1 MAARIPIT
9 TSIMNLWVKPA
20 GLFFVAALFAVAG
33 CQETGE
39 IGLDLDPERGRFVV
53 RYAEFPLRNAVVQ
66 IDSVY
71 SRNAANLVTGY
82 YRHPDF
88 GNVQAMA
95 FARMFLNQNT
105 FVRDSAAVLD
115 SLILQIRVRY
125 IYGGDYSQSQQLFYV
140 HELSEVIPDTSH
152 FTKTSTPFFPEA
164 LAEAQFEFQEYD
176 SEVIDTLLSIRL
188 SDELGQRFLLES
200 LDTGS
205 QVFKD
210 QDAFQDFFNGIAIR
224 ADEGNTTAIGA
235 DMNFPNTRLT
245 LYYHSDRDTLIYSFA
260 FVAFQGQFNI
270 TNYYHNIT
278 TDRSGTPLQDLPGFH
293 QEFQPENGLTYA
305 QAGTGLLTK
314 VSLATVFN
322 FMDTIESIVINR
334 AELYIKTQ
342 PYEPH
347 FTLPVGMELYITDN
361 SNRFILSDG
370 AFRAVRNEDGP
381 GTLIMRPLY
390 NPSTMATEYIGN
402 ISLYTQ
408 GIIER
413 TNPDSLLLITPTNL
427 SFYLNQL
434 AAQQPDIRLR
444 LHYSTIN

>member
-1 MAARIPIT
+1 
-9 TSIMNLWVKPA
+9 MNLWVKPA
-20 GLFFVAALFAVAG
+20 GLFFVAALFAAAG

-53 RYAEFPLRNAVVQ
+53 RYAEFPLRTAVVQ
-66 IDSVY
+66 LDSVY
-71 SRNAANLVTGY
+71 SRNTAYLLKGH

-88 GNVQAMA
+88 GDVQATA
-95 FARMFLNQNT
+95 FARMFLNQTT

-125 IYGGDYSQSQQLFYV
+125 IYGGDYTQTQQFYV
-140 HELSEVIPDTSH
+140 HELSEVIPNTAH
-152 FTKTSTPFFPEA
+152 FTKTTTPFYPET
-164 LAEAQFEFQEYD
+164 LAEPQFEFREYD
-176 SEVIDTLLSIRL
+176 SEIIDTLLSIRL
-188 SDELGQRFLLES
+188 SDVLGQQLLLES

-210 QDAFQDFFNGIAIR
+210 QDAFQEFFKGIAIR
-224 ADEGNTTAIGA
+224 ADEGNTAAIGT

-245 LYYHSDRDTLIYSFA
+245 LYYHSNRDTLLYSFS

-278 TDRSGTPLQDLPGFH
+278 TDLGGTPLQDLPGFH
-293 QEFQPENGLTYA
+293 EEFQPANGLTYA

-314 VSLATVFN
+314 VSLAPVFN
-322 FMDTIESIVINR
+322 FMDTIQSLVINR
-334 AELYIKTQ
+334 AEMYIKTQ
-342 PYEPH
+342 PFEPH
-347 FTLPVGMELYITDN
+347 FGLPIGLELYITDD
-361 SNRFILSDG
+361 SNGFILSGG
-370 AFRAVRNEDGP
+370 AFRAVRNEEGS
-381 GTLIMRPLY
+381 GTLIMRPQY
-390 NPSTMATEYIGN
+390 NTSTMSTEYIGN

>member
-1 MAARIPIT
+1 
-9 TSIMNLWVKPA
+9 MNLWIKPA
-20 GLFFVAALFAVAG
+20 GLFFVAALFAITG

-88 GNVQAMA
+88 GNVQATA
-95 FARMFLNQNT
+95 FTRMFLNQAT
-105 FVRDSAAVLD
+105 FMRDSAAVLD

-125 IYGGDYSQSQQLFYV
+125 IYGGDYTQSQQLFYV

-152 FTKTSTPFFPEA
+152 FTKTSTPFYPEA
-164 LAEAQFEFQEYD
+164 LAVGQFEFPDYD
-176 SEVIDTLLSIRL
+176 SEVIDTLLNFRL
-188 SDELGQRFLLES
+188 SDELGQRFLLAS

-205 QVFKD
+205 QVFTD
-210 QDAFQDFFNGIAIR
+210 QDAFQEFFNGIAIR
-224 ADEGNTTAIGA
+224 ADEGNTAAIGA

-245 LYYHSDRDTLIYSFA
+245 LHYHSDRDTLLYSFS
-260 FVAFQGQFNI
+260 FVAFQGQLNI
-270 TNYYHNIT
+270 SNYYHNIT
-278 TDRSGTPLQDLPGFH
+278 TDRNGTPLQGLPGFH
-293 QEFQPENGLTYA
+293 QEYQPENGLSYA
-305 QAGTGLLTK
+305 QGGAGLLTK
-314 VSLATVFN
+314 VSLAPVFN

-342 PYEPH
+342 PFEPH
-347 FTLPVGMELYITDN
+347 FRLPVGLELYITDD
-361 SNRFILSDG
+361 SNGFILSGG
-370 AFRAVRNEDGP
+370 AFRAVRNEDGA
-381 GTLIMRPLY
+381 GTLVMRPQY
-390 NPSTMATEYIGN
+390 NPSTMATEYVGN

-413 TNPDSLLLITPTNL
+413 SNPDSLLLITPTNL
-427 SFYLNQL
+427 TFYLNQL
-434 AAQQPDIRLR
+434 VARQSDILLR